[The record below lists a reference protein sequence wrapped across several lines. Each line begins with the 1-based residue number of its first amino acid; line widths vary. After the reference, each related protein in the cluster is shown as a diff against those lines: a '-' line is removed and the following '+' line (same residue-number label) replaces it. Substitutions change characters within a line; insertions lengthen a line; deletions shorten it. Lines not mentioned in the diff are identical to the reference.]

1 MLSTKHSIL
10 CVLEILTKY
19 TNEEHRLNASEI
31 SKLVLRDYELNI
43 ERRSVY
49 RNISYLQEFGY
60 EISGYEENKGYYLKE
75 RKFEPSEIS
84 LLVDA
89 VASSKFIPTKET
101 NQLIDKLL
109 TLESVYD
116 QKLVKDIG
124 VYKAST
130 KTLNKDV
137 FYNIELI
144 QKAIKEKKKLLFNYC
159 TYGFNKKLVPRR
171 EEKYIINPYAICC
184 ANEFYYLICN
194 NDKYDNVSNYR
205 IDFIKDIEILDEKQ
219 KVLDSKFDI
228 ENYIQNS
235 VYMFSSEERQVVLIC
250 DNIILKDVID
260 KFGDNAKLKELPDN
274 QFKAYI
280 NTNIRGME
288 FWVMQYINYC
298 EVLEPI
304 ELREKIILTLEKSLK
319 KYQ

>member
-116 QKLVKDIG
+116 QKLLKDIG

-144 QKAIKEKKKLLFNYC
+144 QKAIKEKKKVLFNYC
-159 TYGFNKKLVPRR
+159 TYDFNKKLVARR

-219 KVLDSKFDI
+219 KVLESKFDI

-298 EVLEPI
+298 EVVEPI